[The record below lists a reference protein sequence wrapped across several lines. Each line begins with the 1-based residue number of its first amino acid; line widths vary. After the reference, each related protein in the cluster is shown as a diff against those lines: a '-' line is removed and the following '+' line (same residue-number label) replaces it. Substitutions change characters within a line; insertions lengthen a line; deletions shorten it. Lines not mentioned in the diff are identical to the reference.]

1 MQDDSKLN
9 NKIRTALDA
18 SVDNLDPN
26 VSRRLQQARHAA
38 LETAAKPR
46 MPFWQPAGAFALA
59 SILLLSVLVWP
70 DRETRQN
77 MPEPAALADMELITA
92 DDSLQLYEDLDFY
105 QWLLESET
113 HAS

>member
-9 NKIRTALDA
+9 NRIRTTLDA
-18 SVDNLDPN
+18 SVDNLDPD

-59 SILLLSVLVWP
+59 SILLLSVFVWP
-70 DRETRQN
+70 DRQN
-77 MPEPAALADMELITA
+77 MPEPAALADLELITA

-105 QWLLESET
+105 QWLLESDT
-113 HAS
+113 HAG

>member
-9 NKIRTALDA
+9 KRIRTALDA
-18 SVDNLDPN
+18 SVENLDPS
-26 VSRRLQQARHAA
+26 VSRHLQQARHAA

-59 SILLLSVLVWP
+59 SILLLSVFVWP
-70 DRETRQN
+70 DRQN
-77 MPEPAALADMELITA
+77 MPEPAALADLELITA

-105 QWLLESET
+105 QWLLESDT